1 MRDKAAEANLKLLT
15 RDLLA
20 RLESLQIPSRKK
32 RDIHRRGEKPSTR
45 KGSSVEF
52 SDYREYL
59 HGDDIRSIDWN
70 VYARTE
76 RLFLK
81 LFLEEQ
87 SKPVYFVIDASQSM
101 NFGTPTKFH
110 YATAMAT
117 ALCYVCLKR
126 YDHPH
131 ILLLQEKSF
140 RRFTFPSM
148 KHFFPL
154 LKRIAQQQTMGE
166 TFLSLGLRK
175 IALARYPRG
184 IYFLISDFLFLLA
197 ALLRLSATTMM
208 F

>member
-1 MRDKAAEANLKLLT
+1 MKNLLT
-15 RDLLA
+15 RELLA
-20 RLESLQIPSRKK
+20 QLETIQIATKRRLRLQ
-32 RDIHRRGEKPSTR
+32 HRGERASLR
-45 KGSSVEF
+45 KGSSIEF
-52 SDYREYL
+52 SDYREYNQ
-59 HGDDIRSIDWN
+59 GDDIRSIDWN

-184 IYFLISDFLFLLA
+184 IYFL
-197 ALLRLSATTMM
+197 
-208 F
+208 

>member
-1 MRDKAAEANLKLLT
+1 MKLLK
-15 RDLLA
+15 RDLLVQ
-20 RLESLQIPSRKK
+20 LESLQIPSRRK
-32 RDIHRRGEKPSTR
+32 RASHLRGEKTGSR
-45 KGSSVEF
+45 KGASVEF

-126 YDHPH
+126 
-131 ILLLQEKSF
+131 
-140 RRFTFPSM
+140 
-148 KHFFPL
+148 
-154 LKRIAQQQTMGE
+154 
-166 TFLSLGLRK
+166 
-175 IALARYPRG
+175 
-184 IYFLISDFLFLLA
+184 
-197 ALLRLSATTMM
+197 
-208 F
+208 